1 MLTKNSGLFCVT
13 VNPYKMLPVY
23 APYVINAYKGRKR
36 TEMPPHLYAISDTA
50 YQAMLT
56 YRENQSMLITG
67 KWCDSNNFSHTVL
80 GAQISCAE
88 MSQNFRWQK
97 TVMLIVIYILELV

>member
-1 MLTKNSGLFCVT
+1 
-13 VNPYKMLPVY
+13 MLPVY

-67 KWCDSNNFSHTVL
+67 EFSKLTFQIVL
-80 GAQISCAE
+80 CNVRYDTYH
-88 MSQNFRWQK
+88 M
-97 TVMLIVIYILELV
+97 

>member
-1 MLTKNSGLFCVT
+1 
-13 VNPYKMLPVY
+13 MLPVY

-67 KWCDSNNFSHTVL
+67 EFL
-80 GAQISCAE
+80 
-88 MSQNFRWQK
+88 
-97 TVMLIVIYILELV
+97 LL